1 MNLKLY
7 RVVIE
12 TELHEVCIVKLIQCH
27 FMKFKSEKVP
37 DDLYQYVSRLDL
49 AFLSVIIF
57 CRSSS
62 CR

>member
-37 DDLYQYVSRLDL
+37 DDLYQYVSRLD
-49 AFLSVIIF
+49 
-57 CRSSS
+57 
-62 CR
+62 